1 LHFASDRRR
10 IDGRAP
16 AWEAKLIV
24 GKRGRARLFHLF
36 LLAVAVFV
44 LVPFVWIVA
53 AGFKTQISLLQG
65 EIFFTPTLASFR
77 EVLFSRT
84 TEFMNNVFNSF
95 VVAAASTVA
104 ILVAATLGG
113 YAIERLNTP
122 RWAVNTMLGWAVVF
136 HMVPPITLVAAW
148 FPIYREIG
156 LDNTY
161 LGLVLGHV
169 AVHLPMALWL
179 MTNFIRDVPVELEE
193 AARIDGCSTPYL
205 IWRIIVP
212 LVAPGLA
219 ATAILMFIFSWN
231 EFAVALNLT
240 AKQTATVPVAIAK
253 FAQGYEIKYGEMAAT
268 AALALLPALAFLLF
282 GQRYIVKG
290 LTTGAVK

>member
-1 LHFASDRRR
+1 MKPGWAERFS
-10 IDGRAP
+10 I
-16 AWEAKLIV
+16 E
-24 GKRGRARLFHLF
+24 HLF
-36 LLAVAVFV
+36 LLVVDCFV
-44 LVPFVWIVA
+44 LVPFIWIVA

-65 EIFFTPTLASFR
+65 EIFFTPNMASYR
-77 EVLFSRT
+77 EVLFSKT
-84 TEFMNNVFNSF
+84 TEFFSNAFNSL
-95 VVAAASTVA
+95 VIASISTLL

-113 YAIERLNTP
+113 YAMERMETP
-122 RWAVNTMLGWAVVF
+122 RWVVHTLLGWSVIF
-136 HMVPPITLVAAW
+136 HMIPPITLVAAW
-148 FPIYREIG
+148 FPLYRELG

-161 LGLVLGHV
+161 TGMVLAHL
-169 AVHLPMALWL
+169 ALHLPMALWL
-179 MTNFIRDVPVELEE
+179 MANFIRDVPIELEE

-205 IWRIIVP
+205 IWKIIVP

-231 EFAVALNLT
+231 EFAVALNMT

-268 AALALLPALAFLLF
+268 AALALIPALLFLLL

-290 LTTGAVK
+290 LTTGALK

>member
-1 LHFASDRRR
+1 MMPLSRNAML
-10 IDGRAP
+10 A
-16 AWEAKLIV
+16 
-24 GKRGRARLFHLF
+24 FHLF
-36 LLAVAVFV
+36 LIGVALFV

-65 EIFFTPTLASFR
+65 EIFFTPTLTSFR
-77 EVLFSRT
+77 EVLFSKT
-84 TEFMNNVFNSF
+84 TEFLANTTNSF
-95 VVAAASTVA
+95 IVATASTLI

-113 YAIERLNTP
+113 YAIERMSVP
-122 RWAVNTMLGWAVVF
+122 RWLVHTLLGWAVVF

-148 FPIYREIG
+148 FPIYRELG

-161 LGLVLGHV
+161 LGLTLGHV

-179 MTNFIRDVPVELEE
+179 MTNFVRDVPIELEE
-193 AARIDGCSTPYL
+193 AARIDGCSTPFL

-240 AKQTATVPVAIAK
+240 AKQTATIPVAIAK

-268 AALALLPALAFLLF
+268 AALALVPALAFLLF

>member
-1 LHFASDRRR
+1 MSRERL
-10 IDGRAP
+10 GRNGV
-16 AWEAKLIV
+16 E
-24 GKRGRARLFHLF
+24 HL
-36 LLAVAVFV
+36 LLMIIAVFV
-44 LVPFVWIVA
+44 LVPFIWIIA
-53 AGFKTQISLLQG
+53 AAFKTQIDLLQG
-65 EIFFTPTLASFR
+65 KIFFTPTLESFR
-77 EVLFSRT
+77 EVLFSKT
-84 TEFMNNVFNSF
+84 TEFFRNTASSLI
-95 VVAAASTVA
+95 VASLSTLA
-104 ILVAATLGG
+104 ILFIATLGG
-113 YAIERLNTP
+113 YAIERMRTP
-122 RWAVNTMLGWAVVF
+122 RWMIHALLAWSVVF

-148 FPIYREIG
+148 FPLYRQLG

-161 LGLVLGHV
+161 TGLVLAHV

-179 MTNFIRDVPVELEE
+179 MSNFIKDVPIELEE

-205 IWRIIVP
+205 LWRIVVP

-231 EFAVALNLT
+231 EFAVALNMT

-268 AALALLPALAFLLF
+268 AALSLLPALLFLLL
-282 GQRYIVKG
+282 GQRHIVKG

>member
-1 LHFASDRRR
+1 MNAADRRTV
-10 IDGRAP
+10 P
-16 AWEAKLIV
+16 
-24 GKRGRARLFHLF
+24 LFHLF
-36 LLAVAVFV
+36 LFVVAAFV

-53 AGFKTQISLLQG
+53 AAFKTQIALLQG
-65 EIFFTPTLASFR
+65 QLFFTPTLASFR

-84 TEFMNNVFNSF
+84 TEFLDNTFNSF
-95 VVAAASTVA
+95 VVATGSTLLIVF
-104 ILVAATLGG
+104 AATLGG
-113 YAIERLNTP
+113 YAIERLRTP
-122 RWAVNTMLGWAVVF
+122 RWIVHTLLGWAVVF

-148 FPIYREIG
+148 FPLYRELG

-161 LGLVLGHV
+161 SGLILGHI

-179 MTNFIRDVPVELEE
+179 MANFVRDVPVELEE
-193 AARIDGCSTPYL
+193 AARIDGCSTPYML
-205 IWRIIVP
+205 WRIVVP
-212 LVAPGLA
+212 LIAPGLA
-219 ATAILMFIFSWN
+219 ATAILTFIFSWN

-240 AKQTATVPVAIAK
+240 AKQTATIPVAIAK

-268 AALALLPALAFLLF
+268 AALSLVPALAFLLF

>member
-1 LHFASDRRR
+1 MNR
-10 IDGRAP
+10 IGRGSAL
-16 AWEAKLIV
+16 A
-24 GKRGRARLFHLF
+24 FHLF
-36 LLAVAVFV
+36 LFAVAAFV
-44 LVPFVWIVA
+44 LVPFAWIVA

-77 EVLFSRT
+77 EVLFSKT
-84 TEFMNNVFNSF
+84 TEFMANTFNSF
-95 VVAAASTVA
+95 VTASASTFV
-104 ILVAATLGG
+104 IVTAATLGA
-113 YAIERLNTP
+113 YAIERLATP
-122 RWAVNTMLGWAVVF
+122 RWLVHTLLGWAVVF

-148 FPIYREIG
+148 FPIYRELG

-161 LGLVLGHV
+161 LGLTLGHV
-169 AVHLPMALWL
+169 AMNLPMALWL
-179 MTNFIRDVPVELEE
+179 MTNFVRDVPVELEE

-205 IWRIIVP
+205 IWRIVVP

-268 AALALLPALAFLLF
+268 AALALVPALAFLLF

>member
-1 LHFASDRRR
+1 MNPSERRG
-10 IDGRAP
+10 IG
-16 AWEAKLIV
+16 
-24 GKRGRARLFHLF
+24 LFHIF
-36 LLAVAVFV
+36 LLTVAVFV

-65 EIFFTPTLASFR
+65 EIFFTPSLNSFR

-84 TEFMNNVFNSF
+84 TEFLDNTFNSF
-95 VVAAASTVA
+95 VVATAST
-104 ILVAATLGG
+104 LVVLFGATLGG
-113 YAIERLNTP
+113 YAIERLGTP
-122 RWAVNTMLGWAVVF
+122 RWMVHAMLGWAVVF

-148 FPIYREIG
+148 FPLYREIG

-161 LGLVLGHV
+161 LGLTLGHV

-193 AARIDGCSTPYL
+193 AARIDGCSTSYL
-205 IWRIIVP
+205 IWRIVVP

-219 ATAILMFIFSWN
+219 ATAILVFIFSWN

-268 AALALLPALAFLLF
+268 AALSLIPALAFLLF

>member
-1 LHFASDRRR
+1 VSPAARGGIALSHFF
-10 IDGRAP
+10 
-16 AWEAKLIV
+16 LIV
-24 GKRGRARLFHLF
+24 
-36 LLAVAVFV
+36 VAAFV
-44 LVPFVWIVA
+44 LVPFFWIVA

-77 EVLFSRT
+77 EVLFSKT
-84 TEFMNNVFNSF
+84 TEFLDNTLNSLI
-95 VVAAASTVA
+95 VAAGSTLV

-113 YAIERLNTP
+113 YAIERMGTP
-122 RWAVNTMLGWAVVF
+122 RWLVHALLGWAVVF

-148 FPIYREIG
+148 FPLYRELG

-161 LGLVLGHV
+161 AGLILGHV

-179 MTNFIRDVPVELEE
+179 MANFVRDVPVELEE
-193 AARIDGCSTPYL
+193 AARIDGCSTPWL

-212 LVAPGLA
+212 LLAPGLA

-240 AKQTATVPVAIAK
+240 AKQTATIPVAIAK

-268 AALALLPALAFLLF
+268 AALSLVPALLFLLF

>member
-1 LHFASDRRR
+1 MT
-10 IDGRAP
+10 P
-16 AWEAKLIV
+16 AA
-24 GKRGRARLFHLF
+24 RGGMALSHLF
-36 LLAVAVFV
+36 LAVVAAFV
-44 LVPFVWIVA
+44 LVPFFWIVA

-65 EIFFTPTLASFR
+65 EIFFAPTLASFR
-77 EVLFSRT
+77 EVLFSKT
-84 TEFMNNVFNSF
+84 TEFLDNTLNS
-95 VVAAASTVA
+95 VIVAAGSTAV

-113 YAIERLNTP
+113 YAIERMRTP
-122 RWAVNTMLGWAVVF
+122 RWIVHALLGWAVVF

-148 FPIYREIG
+148 FPLYRELG
-156 LDNTY
+156 LDNTH

-179 MTNFIRDVPVELEE
+179 MANFVRDVPIELEE
-193 AARIDGCSTPYL
+193 AARIDGCSTPWL

-212 LVAPGLA
+212 LLAPGLA

-240 AKQTATVPVAIAK
+240 AKQTATIPVAIAK

-268 AALALLPALAFLLF
+268 AALSLVPALLFLLF

>member
-1 LHFASDRRR
+1 VSPVARGGIALSHFF
-10 IDGRAP
+10 
-16 AWEAKLIV
+16 LIV
-24 GKRGRARLFHLF
+24 
-36 LLAVAVFV
+36 VAAFV
-44 LVPFVWIVA
+44 LVPFFWIVA

-77 EVLFSRT
+77 EVLFSKT
-84 TEFMNNVFNSF
+84 TEFLDNTLNSLI
-95 VVAAASTVA
+95 VATGSTLV

-113 YAIERLNTP
+113 YAIERMGTP
-122 RWAVNTMLGWAVVF
+122 RWIVHALLGWAVVF

-148 FPIYREIG
+148 FPLYRELG

-179 MTNFIRDVPVELEE
+179 MANFVRDVPVELEE
-193 AARIDGCSTPYL
+193 AARIDGCSTPWL

-212 LVAPGLA
+212 LLAPGLA

-240 AKQTATVPVAIAK
+240 AKQTATIPVAIAK

-268 AALALLPALAFLLF
+268 AALSLVPALLFLLF

>member
-1 LHFASDRRR
+1 MNRASIRTLLCTH
-10 IDGRAP
+10 A
-16 AWEAKLIV
+16 V
-24 GKRGRARLFHLF
+24 
-36 LLAVAVFV
+36 LLAISVFV
-44 LVPFVWIVA
+44 LVPFIWIVA

-77 EVLFSRT
+77 EVLFSKT
-84 TEFMNNVFNSF
+84 TEFLSNTANSLIT
-95 VVAAASTVA
+95 ATASTTV
-104 ILVAATLGG
+104 IVVAATLGA
-113 YAIERLNTP
+113 YAIERLSTP
-122 RWAVNTMLGWAVVF
+122 RWLVHTLLGWAIVF

-148 FPIYREIG
+148 FPIYREFG

-169 AVHLPMALWL
+169 AVNLPMALWL
-179 MTNFIRDVPVELEE
+179 MSNFVRDVPIELEE
-193 AARIDGCSTPYL
+193 AARIDGCSTPFL
-205 IWRIIVP
+205 IWRIVVP

-268 AALALLPALAFLLF
+268 AAMALVPALAFLLF

>member
-1 LHFASDRRR
+1 MTPGERSGIA
-10 IDGRAP
+10 
-16 AWEAKLIV
+16 
-24 GKRGRARLFHLF
+24 LFHLF
-36 LLAVAVFV
+36 LAATAIAV

-53 AGFKTQISLLQG
+53 AAFKTQISLLQG
-65 EIFFTPTLASFR
+65 EIFFAPTLASFR

-84 TEFMNNVFNSF
+84 TEFLDNVANSLA
-95 VVAAASTVA
+95 VATASTLA

-113 YAIERLNTP
+113 YAIERMDTP
-122 RWAVNTMLGWAVVF
+122 RWIVHALLGWAIVF

-148 FPIYREIG
+148 FPLYRELG

-161 LGLVLGHV
+161 TGLILSHT

-179 MTNFIRDVPVELEE
+179 MANFIKDVPKELEE

-205 IWRIIVP
+205 IWRIVVP

-219 ATAILMFIFSWN
+219 ATGILMFIFSWN
-231 EFAVALNLT
+231 EFAIALNLS

-268 AALALLPALAFLLF
+268 AALALLPALALLLF

-290 LTTGAVK
+290 LTAGAVK

>member
-1 LHFASDRRR
+1 MNPWEK
-10 IDGRAP
+10 RAVP
-16 AWEAKLIV
+16 A
-24 GKRGRARLFHLF
+24 FHLG
-36 LLAVAVFV
+36 LLLVAALV
-44 LVPFVWIVA
+44 LIPFVWIIA
-53 AGFKTQISLLQG
+53 AAFKSQISLLLG
-65 EIFFTPTLASFR
+65 EVFFTPTLASFR
-77 EVLFSRT
+77 EVLFSRS
-84 TEFMNNVFNSF
+84 TEFMSNTFNSL
-95 VVAAASTVA
+95 VVAAGSTLV

-113 YAIERLNTP
+113 YAIERLGTP
-122 RWAVNTMLGWAVVF
+122 RWAVHTMLGWAVVF

-148 FPIYREIG
+148 FPLYREIG

-161 LGLVLGHV
+161 LGLVLAHV

-179 MTNFIRDVPVELEE
+179 MTNFVRDVPIELEE
-193 AARIDGCSTPYL
+193 AARIDGCSTPFL
-205 IWRIIVP
+205 IWRIVVP

-240 AKQTATVPVAIAK
+240 AKQTATIPVAIAK

-268 AALALLPALAFLLF
+268 AALSLVPALAFLLF

>member
-1 LHFASDRRR
+1 MIPLSRSTNA
-10 IDGRAP
+10 
-16 AWEAKLIV
+16 V
-24 GKRGRARLFHLF
+24 FHVF
-36 LLAVAVFV
+36 LLCVALFV
-44 LVPFVWIVA
+44 LVPFVWIIA

-65 EIFFTPTLASFR
+65 EIFFTPTLTSFR
-77 EVLFSRT
+77 EVLFSKT
-84 TEFMNNVFNSF
+84 TEFLNNTTNSF
-95 VVAAASTVA
+95 IVATASTLV

-113 YAIERLNTP
+113 YAIERLGTP
-122 RWAVNTMLGWAVVF
+122 RWVVHTLLGWAVVF

-148 FPIYREIG
+148 FPIYRELG

-179 MTNFIRDVPVELEE
+179 MTNFVRDVPVELEE
-193 AARIDGCSTPYL
+193 AARIDGCTTPYL

-268 AALALLPALAFLLF
+268 AALALIPALAFLLF

>member
-1 LHFASDRRR
+1 MNPWEK
-10 IDGRAP
+10 RAVP
-16 AWEAKLIV
+16 A
-24 GKRGRARLFHLF
+24 FHLG
-36 LLAVAVFV
+36 LLLVAALV
-44 LVPFVWIVA
+44 LIPFVWIIA
-53 AGFKTQISLLQG
+53 AAFKSQISLLLG
-65 EIFFTPTLASFR
+65 EVFFTPTLASFR
-77 EVLFSRT
+77 EVLFSRS
-84 TEFMNNVFNSF
+84 TEFMSNTFNSL
-95 VVAAASTVA
+95 VVAAGSTLV

-113 YAIERLNTP
+113 YAIERLGTP
-122 RWAVNTMLGWAVVF
+122 RWAVHTMLGWAVLF

-148 FPIYREIG
+148 FPLYREIG

-161 LGLVLGHV
+161 LGLVLAHV

-179 MTNFIRDVPVELEE
+179 MTNFVRDVPIELEE
-193 AARIDGCSTPYL
+193 AARIDGCSTPFL
-205 IWRIIVP
+205 IWRIVVP

-240 AKQTATVPVAIAK
+240 AKQTATIPVAIAK

-268 AALALLPALAFLLF
+268 AALSLVPALAFLLF

-290 LTTGAVK
+290 LTAGAVK

>member
-1 LHFASDRRR
+1 MMPF
-10 IDGRAP
+10 
-16 AWEAKLIV
+16 E
-24 GKRGRARLFHLF
+24 KRVVPFFHLF
-36 LLAVAVFV
+36 LIAISIFV
-44 LVPFVWIVA
+44 LVPFVWIIA

-84 TEFMNNVFNSF
+84 TEFMDNTFNSL
-95 VVAAASTVA
+95 VVATASTIGICIV
-104 ILVAATLGG
+104 ATLGG
-113 YAIERLNTP
+113 YAIERLGTS
-122 RWAVNTMLGWAVVF
+122 RLVVHALLGWAIVF

-148 FPIYREIG
+148 FPLYRELG

-161 LGLVLGHV
+161 FGLALAHV

-179 MTNFIRDVPVELEE
+179 MANFVREVPVELEE

-205 IWRIIVP
+205 IWKVIVP

-219 ATAILMFIFSWN
+219 ATAILTFIFSWN

-268 AALALLPALAFLLF
+268 AALSLVPALAFLLF

>member
-1 LHFASDRRR
+1 MRSRESSYLA
-10 IDGRAP
+10 
-16 AWEAKLIV
+16 E
-24 GKRGRARLFHLF
+24 HLV
-36 LLAVAVFV
+36 LLVVAL
-44 LVPFVWIVA
+44 LVMIPFVWIITA
-53 AGFKTQISLLQG
+53 AFKTQIDLLQG
-65 EIFFTPTLASFR
+65 KIFFNPSLMSFQ
-77 EVLFSRT
+77 EVLFSKT
-84 TEFMNNVFNSF
+84 TEFFRNTASSLI
-95 VVAAASTVA
+95 VAGLSTLG
-104 ILVAATLGG
+104 ILLAATLGG
-113 YAIERLNTP
+113 YAIERMNTP
-122 RWAVNTMLGWAVVF
+122 RWLVHALLGWSVVF

-148 FPIYREIG
+148 FPLYRELG

-161 LGLVLGHV
+161 TGLVLAHV

-193 AARIDGCSTPYL
+193 AARIDGCSTPYML
-205 IWRIIVP
+205 WRIVVP

-240 AKQTATVPVAIAK
+240 AKQTATIPVAIAK

-268 AALALLPALAFLLF
+268 AALSLLPALLFLLL

-290 LTTGAVK
+290 LTSGAVK

>member
-1 LHFASDRRR
+1 MNPSERR
-10 IDGRAP
+10 G
-16 AWEAKLIV
+16 V
-24 GKRGRARLFHLF
+24 GLFHIF
-36 LLAVAVFV
+36 LLMVAVFV

-65 EIFFTPTLASFR
+65 EIFFTPSLNSFR

-84 TEFMNNVFNSF
+84 TEFLDNAFNSF
-95 VVAAASTVA
+95 IVATAST
-104 ILVAATLGG
+104 LVIVFAATLGG
-113 YAIERLNTP
+113 YAIERLGTP
-122 RWAVNTMLGWAVVF
+122 RWMVHTMLGWAVVF

-148 FPIYREIG
+148 FPLYREIG

-161 LGLVLGHV
+161 LGLTLGHV

-205 IWRIIVP
+205 IWRIVVP

-268 AALALLPALAFLLF
+268 AALSLVPALAFLLF

>member
-1 LHFASDRRR
+1 MT
-10 IDGRAP
+10 P
-16 AWEAKLIV
+16 AA
-24 GKRGRARLFHLF
+24 RGGIALSHLF
-36 LLAVAVFV
+36 LIVVAAFV
-44 LVPFVWIVA
+44 LVPFFWIVA

-77 EVLFSRT
+77 EVLFSKT
-84 TEFMNNVFNSF
+84 TEFLDNTLNSLI
-95 VVAAASTVA
+95 VAAGSTLV

-113 YAIERLNTP
+113 YAIERMGTP
-122 RWAVNTMLGWAVVF
+122 RWLVHALLGWAVVF

-148 FPIYREIG
+148 FPLYRELG

-161 LGLVLGHV
+161 AGLILGHV

-179 MTNFIRDVPVELEE
+179 MANFVRDVPVELEE
-193 AARIDGCSTPYL
+193 AARIDGCSTPWL

-212 LVAPGLA
+212 LLAPGLA

-240 AKQTATVPVAIAK
+240 AKQTATIPVAIAK

-268 AALALLPALAFLLF
+268 AALSLVPALLFLLF

>member
-1 LHFASDRRR
+1 MRSRESTNV
-10 IDGRAP
+10 I
-16 AWEAKLIV
+16 E
-24 GKRGRARLFHLF
+24 HLV
-36 LLAVAVFV
+36 LLLVAL
-44 LVPFVWIVA
+44 LVMIPFVWIIA
-53 AGFKTQISLLQG
+53 AAFKTQIDLLQG
-65 EIFFTPTLASFR
+65 K
-77 EVLFSRT
+77 VLFSPTLMSFQEILFSKT
-84 TEFMNNVFNSF
+84 TEFFRNTASSLI
-95 VVAAASTVA
+95 VAGLSTLA
-104 ILVAATLGG
+104 ILFTATLGG
-113 YAIERLNTP
+113 YAIERMDTP
-122 RWAVNTMLGWAVVF
+122 RWLVHALLGWSVVF

-148 FPIYREIG
+148 FPLYRELG

-161 LGLVLGHV
+161 TGLVLAHV

-193 AARIDGCSTPYL
+193 AARIDGCSTPYML
-205 IWRIIVP
+205 WRIVVP

-240 AKQTATVPVAIAK
+240 AKQTATIPVAIAK

-268 AALALLPALAFLLF
+268 AALSLLPALLFLLL

-290 LTTGAVK
+290 LTSGAVK

>member
-1 LHFASDRRR
+1 MIPLSRNVNWLFQAF
-10 IDGRAP
+10 
-16 AWEAKLIV
+16 LI
-24 GKRGRARLFHLF
+24 L
-36 LLAVAVFV
+36 VAVFV

-77 EVLFSRT
+77 EVLFSKT
-84 TEFMNNVFNSF
+84 TEFLNNTTNSF
-95 VVAAASTVA
+95 IVAAASTLV

-113 YAIERLNTP
+113 YAIERLGTP
-122 RWAVNTMLGWAVVF
+122 RWMVHTLLGWAVVF

-148 FPIYREIG
+148 FPLYREFG

-161 LGLVLGHV
+161 IGLTLGHV

-179 MTNFIRDVPVELEE
+179 MTNFVRDVPVELEE
-193 AARIDGCSTPYL
+193 AARIDGCSTPFL
-205 IWRIIVP
+205 IWRIVVP

-240 AKQTATVPVAIAK
+240 AKQTATIPVAIAK

-268 AALALLPALAFLLF
+268 AALALVPALAFLLF

>member
-1 LHFASDRRR
+1 MTPVA
-10 IDGRAP
+10 
-16 AWEAKLIV
+16 
-24 GKRGRARLFHLF
+24 RGGMALSHLF
-36 LLAVAVFV
+36 LAVVAAFV
-44 LVPFVWIVA
+44 LVPFFWIVA

-65 EIFFTPTLASFR
+65 EIFFAPTLASFR
-77 EVLFSRT
+77 EVLFSKT
-84 TEFMNNVFNSF
+84 TEFLDNTLNS
-95 VVAAASTVA
+95 VIVAAGSTAV

-113 YAIERLNTP
+113 YAIERMRTP
-122 RWAVNTMLGWAVVF
+122 RWIVHALLGWAVVF

-148 FPIYREIG
+148 FPLYRELG
-156 LDNTY
+156 LDNTH

-179 MTNFIRDVPVELEE
+179 MANFVRDVPIELEE
-193 AARIDGCSTPYL
+193 AARIDGCSTPWL

-212 LVAPGLA
+212 LLAPGLA

-240 AKQTATVPVAIAK
+240 AKQTATIPVAIAK

-268 AALALLPALAFLLF
+268 AALSLVPALLFLLF

>member
-1 LHFASDRRR
+1 MNPWEK
-10 IDGRAP
+10 RAVP
-16 AWEAKLIV
+16 A
-24 GKRGRARLFHLF
+24 FHLG
-36 LLAVAVFV
+36 LLLVAALV
-44 LVPFVWIVA
+44 LIPFVWIIA
-53 AGFKTQISLLQG
+53 AAFQSQISLLLG
-65 EIFFTPTLASFR
+65 EVFFTPTLASFR
-77 EVLFSRT
+77 EVLFSRS
-84 TEFMNNVFNSF
+84 TEFMSNTFNSL
-95 VVAAASTVA
+95 VVAAGSTLV

-113 YAIERLNTP
+113 YAIERLGTP
-122 RWAVNTMLGWAVVF
+122 RWAVHTMLGWAVVF

-148 FPIYREIG
+148 FPLYREIG

-161 LGLVLGHV
+161 LGLVLAHV

-179 MTNFIRDVPVELEE
+179 MTNFVHDVPIELEE
-193 AARIDGCSTPYL
+193 AARIDGCSTPFL
-205 IWRIIVP
+205 IWRIVVP

-240 AKQTATVPVAIAK
+240 AKQTATIPVAIAK

-268 AALALLPALAFLLF
+268 AALSLVPALAFLLF

-290 LTTGAVK
+290 LTAGAVK

>member
-1 LHFASDRRR
+1 MT
-10 IDGRAP
+10 P
-16 AWEAKLIV
+16 AA
-24 GKRGRARLFHLF
+24 RGGIALSHLF
-36 LLAVAVFV
+36 LIVVAAFV
-44 LVPFVWIVA
+44 LVPFFWIVA

-77 EVLFSRT
+77 EVLFSKT
-84 TEFMNNVFNSF
+84 TEFLDNTLNSLI
-95 VVAAASTVA
+95 VATGSTLV

-113 YAIERLNTP
+113 YAIERMGTP
-122 RWAVNTMLGWAVVF
+122 RWIVHALLGWAVVF

-148 FPIYREIG
+148 FPLYRELG

-179 MTNFIRDVPVELEE
+179 MANFVRDVPVELEE
-193 AARIDGCSTPYL
+193 AARIDGCSTPWL

-212 LVAPGLA
+212 LLAPGLA

-240 AKQTATVPVAIAK
+240 AKQTATIPVAIAK

-268 AALALLPALAFLLF
+268 AALSLVPALLFLLF